1 MTRRSNVAAEV
12 EPLIDKVE
20 RDYADEFRD
29 AMLRAGLS
37 GMGLA
42 IVFHEVEQGV
52 RALL

>member
-20 RDYADEFRD
+20 RDYDEFRD

-42 IVFHEVEQGV
+42 IVFD
-52 RALL
+52 